1 VVRLIL
7 QQCGLEAEEFEDG
20 LYTRG
25 IRAFV
30 AIRPE
35 QLRKLGRNEQCPC
48 GSGLKLKRCHG
59 Q

>member
-1 VVRLIL
+1 ML
-7 QQCGLEAEEFEDG
+7 QQCKLEVEEFEDG

-30 AIRPE
+30 SIRPE
-35 QLRKLGRNEQCPC
+35 ELRKLGRNEQCPC